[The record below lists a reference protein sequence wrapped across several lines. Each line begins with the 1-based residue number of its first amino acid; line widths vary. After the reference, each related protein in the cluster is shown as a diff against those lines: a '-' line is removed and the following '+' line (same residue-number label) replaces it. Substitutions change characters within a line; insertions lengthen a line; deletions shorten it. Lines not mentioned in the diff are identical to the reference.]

1 MHSINF
7 ERVDDDEK
15 SAQNLQYAV
24 ENYDNIKK
32 VHEAID
38 KEKSDMNIAAK
49 DSKLAKQVKEGEGI
63 LSDSYSDN
71 YEDNFDQENN

>member
-7 ERVDDDEK
+7 ERVDDDDK

-38 KEKSDMNIAAK
+38 NEKSDMKIDAK
-49 DSKLAKQVKEGEGI
+49 DSKLDKLVKEGDAI
-63 LSDSYSDN
+63 LNDSYSDN
-71 YEDNFDQENN
+71 YEDNFE